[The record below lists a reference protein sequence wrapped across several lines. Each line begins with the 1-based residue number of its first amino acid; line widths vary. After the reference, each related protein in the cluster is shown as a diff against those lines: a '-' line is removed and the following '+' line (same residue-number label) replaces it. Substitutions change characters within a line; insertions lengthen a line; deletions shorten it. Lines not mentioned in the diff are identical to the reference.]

1 MKRFVIALALI
12 ATPAMAQSPTPTEY
26 NLKLSPAELDIVGK
40 ALGTQPFNDAAPLL
54 NKLRQQVVDQ
64 SPKPEPKVEPVN
76 PKADAPKDGK

>member
-1 MKRFVIALALI
+1 MKRFVIALVFL
-12 ATPAMAQSPTPTEY
+12 ATPAMAQNTQPTEY

-64 SPKPEPKVEPVN
+64 SPKPEAKPEA
-76 PKADAPKDGK
+76 KADAPVAKDGK